1 MSLRIQLSMYF
12 NIIGRISDPEVRI
25 MQKSGL
31 LPKEKGLA
39 YLTDKMKGI
48 ISITQCLQA
57 CIYFMQLALYTYT
70 YSVNSPVVSTEAV
83 GFVGG
88 TAFESVGVTVP
99 KETTSV
105 VFVI

>member
-1 MSLRIQLSMYF
+1 MQLSRYF
-12 NIIGRISDPEVRI
+12 NIIGRISDPEVRF

-39 YLTDKMKGI
+39 YLTDKKKGI

-57 CIYFMQLALYTYT
+57 CIYFMQLALYTYIH
-70 YSVNSPVVSTEAV
+70 SVNSHAVFTEAA
-83 GFVGG
+83 GFIGG
-88 TAFESVGVTVP
+88 TAFESVGVTVT